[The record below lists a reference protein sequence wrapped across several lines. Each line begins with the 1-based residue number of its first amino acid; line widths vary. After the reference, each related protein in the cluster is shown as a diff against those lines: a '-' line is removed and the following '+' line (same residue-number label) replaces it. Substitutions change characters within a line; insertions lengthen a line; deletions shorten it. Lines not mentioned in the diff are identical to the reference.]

1 METILKSQIGYNGC
15 PKFIQVLSFSK
26 GIHDEPGVYLQ
37 RVEGCGY
44 EVWEMTPEEAESVAK
59 HLLQAAK
66 DSLKS
71 FGHDK
76 K

>member
-1 METILKSQIGYNGC
+1 MKTILKEQVGYDGR
-15 PKFIQVLSFSK
+15 PKAIEVLSFNK
-26 GIHDEPGVYLQ
+26 DIHNNPGVYLQ

-71 FGHDK
+71 FGYDK